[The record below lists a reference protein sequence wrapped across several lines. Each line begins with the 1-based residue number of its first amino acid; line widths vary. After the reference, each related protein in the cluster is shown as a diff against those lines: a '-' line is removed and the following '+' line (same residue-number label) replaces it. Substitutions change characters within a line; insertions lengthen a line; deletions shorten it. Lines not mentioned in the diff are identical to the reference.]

1 MKACV
6 SFPPITEQAIIY
18 LKNVWEGMFPP
29 VEETDV
35 LQKWFA
41 GLYYKTLSS
50 KPLLFVGKAI
60 RRFLQSEK
68 GPAQFLELDCL
79 QLAVTTYTTELHEVP
94 QHLQRD
100 LGLFSIPDIIAGPLT
115 ATYKG
120 KGVWLFPDYPDFISM
135 FLLVLKINRDEEY
148 AKVYAR

>member
-1 MKACV
+1 MC
-6 SFPPITEQAIIY
+6 
-18 LKNVWEGMFPP
+18 PP

-41 GLYYKTLSS
+41 GLYYKTLSL

-60 RRFLQSEK
+60 HRFLQSEK

-79 QLAVTTYTTELHEVP
+79 QPAVTTYTTELHEVP

-100 LGLFSIPDIIAGPLT
+100 LGLFSILDIIAGPLT
-115 ATYKG
+115 ATCKG
-120 KGVWLFPDYPDFISM
+120 KGVWLIPDYPDVIST
-135 FLLVLKINRDEEY
+135 FLPVLKINCDEEY